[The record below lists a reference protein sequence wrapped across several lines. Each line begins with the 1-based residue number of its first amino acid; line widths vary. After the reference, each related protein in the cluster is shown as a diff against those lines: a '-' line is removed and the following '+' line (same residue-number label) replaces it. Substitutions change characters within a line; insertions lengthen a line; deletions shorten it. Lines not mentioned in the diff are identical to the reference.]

1 MAALSLRA
9 IKDALIGAE
18 HRRVRTSF
26 RDRAPGVI
34 SGPQSPPALLPAPLI
49 GSGSVSQEG
58 SATASALYRELT
70 RLLGPRKAP
79 RAAQWSPRIGLVAK
93 APLLSGAN
101 TDCARRVAQHASR
114 PQTLFGDLCNDPT
127 SFEFRPIKNRNGRTG
142 ERPAVDPVRPFAR
155 RQEIPPNEPLTIIRA
170 WFKKG

>member
-26 RDRAPGVI
+26 RDRAPGVM
-34 SGPQSPPALLPAPLI
+34 SGPQSPARLNAAPLI
-49 GSGSVSQEG
+49 GSGSASQEG

-93 APLLSGAN
+93 APRLSGAN
-101 TDCARRVAQHASR
+101 ADCARRFEKHASQ
-114 PQTLFGDLCNDPT
+114 PQTLFGDLCNDRRR
-127 SFEFRPIKNRNGRTG
+127 SSFRPIKNRNGRTG
-142 ERPAVDPVRPFAR
+142 ERRAVDPVRPIPR
-155 RQEIPPNEPLTIIRA
+155 SRKIPPNEPAGVNHNQSMI
-170 WFKKG
+170 